1 MRPQKIKDREL
12 LDKLFDAIRARGYDG
27 TSIRELAELTGLK
40 KASLY
45 HRFPGG
51 KKDMVKAVLEDVDSW
66 SQKHIIGVLE
76 SPSLEADL
84 KMETVLENLNIL
96 YRHGKKT
103 CIYRSLSLHSGM
115 EHFREE
121 LQFGIKSWIDAF
133 VRFGMD
139 IGLTA
144 LVAKKKAAQAVSL
157 IQGGLMV
164 SRIME
169 NKTIWKETLQR
180 VKELYDY

>member
-1 MRPQKIKDREL
+1 MRPQKVKDREL
-12 LDKLFDAIRARGYDG
+12 LDKLFDVIRARGYDG
-27 TSIRELAELTGLK
+27 TSIGELAELTGLK

-45 HRFPGG
+45 HRYPGG
-51 KKDMVKAVLEDVDSW
+51 KKDMVKAVLEDVDAW

-84 KMETVLENLNIL
+84 KLDTVLANFNVL
-96 YRHGKKT
+96 YKQGRKT
-103 CIYRSLSLHSGM
+103 CVYRALSLHSGL

-121 LQFGIKSWIDAF
+121 LQFGIRSWIDAF
-133 VRFGMD
+133 TAFGQD
-139 IGLTA
+139 IGFTPI
-144 LVAKKKAAQAVSL
+144 VAKKKATQAVSL

-169 NKTIWKETLQR
+169 NKTIWKETLQQ
-180 VKELYDY
+180 VKEIYD